1 MFHTC
6 SYLTIF
12 AYITYIYKKWKS
24 KTLILKSASQASDN
38 LSSQPRER
46 NVLGQ
51 NVSTEAAI
59 NHIFILFYF
68 SKRLLKLFPLFFIK
82 FLFHQMVALL
92 RIWKM
97 FISSKKLFSFSR
109 YSNFCIS
116 IPKITSANLCK
127 PIQDIVN
134 YSTSICPFETWK
146 VWKGREYLENEKS
159 FLDKIKDFLKGYH
172 LVKK

>member
-51 NVSTEAAI
+51 NVSTETAI

-97 FISSKKLFSFSR
+97 FISSKNSFRFRDIQIFVFRFQKLHPQIYASQFR
-109 YSNFCIS
+109 
-116 IPKITSANLCK
+116 TS
-127 PIQDIVN
+127 
-134 YSTSICPFETWK
+134 
-146 VWKGREYLENEKS
+146 
-159 FLDKIKDFLKGYH
+159 
-172 LVKK
+172 

>member
-1 MFHTC
+1 MFRTC
-6 SYLTIF
+6 SCLTILT
-12 AYITYIYKKWKS
+12 YITYIYKKWKS
-24 KTLILKSASQASDN
+24 KTLILKSASQASDK

-51 NVSTEAAI
+51 NVSTETAI

-68 SKRLLKLFPLFFIK
+68 SELFPLFFIK

-116 IPKITSANLCK
+116 ILKITSANLCK
-127 PIQDIVN
+127 PIQDIIN
-134 YSTSICPFETWK
+134 YSTSICPFEPGK
-146 VWKGREYLENEKS
+146 FGKEGNISKMKRA
-159 FLDKIKDFLKGYH
+159 F
-172 LVKK
+172 